1 MGDEERERLLK
12 VFMEETGAFFTD
24 MALLDQALTHGSV
37 MNDDPDT
44 TKDYESLE
52 FLGDAALELA
62 ISQALYARISAGTP
76 GEFTQLRSRIVNKHA
91 LAGVARQLNIGRY
104 IRLGKGEE
112 LAGGRERDALLADCV
127 ESVLGALQLDSGFSS
142 VQEFAARHFGEM
154 IDEAVA
160 SSDRLDYRSRLQ
172 NYCQAKKIALPEF
185 RVTKEE
191 GPDHAKIFEV
201 EVLLRGES
209 LGSGRGTSKKEAEQ
223 LAAREALERE
233 GV

>member
-76 GEFTQLRSRIVNKHA
+76 GELTQLRSRIVNKHA

-112 LAGGRERDALLADCV
+112 LAGGRGVEGGSHALVEFQILPGPEIDLAEGSVGRMV
-127 ESVLGALQLDSGFSS
+127 EGL
-142 VQEFAARHFGEM
+142 
-154 IDEAVA
+154 A
-160 SSDRLDYRSRLQ
+160 SSL
-172 NYCQAKKIALPEF
+172 
-185 RVTKEE
+185 
-191 GPDHAKIFEV
+191 EV
-201 EVLLRGES
+201 V
-209 LGSGRGTSKKEAEQ
+209 AQ
-223 LAAREALERE
+223 
-233 GV
+233 